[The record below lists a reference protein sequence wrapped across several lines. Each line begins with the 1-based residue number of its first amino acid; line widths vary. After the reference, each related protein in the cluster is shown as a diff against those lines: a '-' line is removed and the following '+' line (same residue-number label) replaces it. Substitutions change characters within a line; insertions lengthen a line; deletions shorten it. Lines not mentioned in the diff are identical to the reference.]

1 MINMRVP
8 SGKKRNYIQMNI
20 RFFKIV
26 LSFNLLLFISS
37 VAAVDQIEVGI
48 DEQLGSYIPL
58 DTHFKDARGNEV
70 TLKELISESDATIL
84 AFVYYQCP
92 GICSPLLFELA
103 DVINKSDLELGYDYN
118 IIALSMDEYETPQIA
133 AEKKRT
139 FLSALDSNVPGN
151 SWKFLTGDST
161 DIRTVS
167 NAAGFYFKREGDQFR
182 HSGAFIFIDKD
193 GKICR
198 YLLPGYSDRGGFSI
212 LPFDFKMA
220 VLETNSGKVSPTIAK
235 VLQFCFSYDPEGK
248 SYVLN
253 VTRIFGAGILLLVVL
268 FLIFIIFKPK
278 KEFIKAR

>member
-1 MINMRVP
+1 MKI
-8 SGKKRNYIQMNI
+8 K
-20 RFFKIV
+20 FFKIV
-26 LSFNLLLFISS
+26 LSLILLLFVSS
-37 VAAVDQIEVGI
+37 VPAADQIEVGI

-58 DTHFKDARGNEV
+58 DAHFNDSGGNEV

-103 DVINKSDLELGYDYN
+103 DVINNSDLELGYDYN
-118 IIALSMDEYETPQIA
+118 IIAISMDEYETPEIA

-139 FLSALDSNVPGN
+139 FLSALNSNIPAD
-151 SWKFLTGDST
+151 SWKFLTGGIN
-161 DIRTVS
+161 DIKAVS

-182 HSGAFIFIDKD
+182 HSGAFIFINKD

-198 YLLPGYSDRGGFSI
+198 YLFPGYSDRGGFSI

-220 VLETNSGKVSPTIAK
+220 VLETNEGKVSPTIAK

-253 VTRIFGAGILLLVVL
+253 VTRIFGAGTLLLVAL
-268 FLIFIIFKPK
+268 FLIFIVFKPK
-278 KEFIKAR
+278 KEIIKAR

>member
-1 MINMRVP
+1 
-8 SGKKRNYIQMNI
+8 MNH
-20 RFFKIV
+20 RFFQIV
-26 LSFNLLLFISS
+26 LSFILLLFVFSS
-37 VAAVDQIEVGI
+37 LADDQIKIGI
-48 DEQLGSYIPL
+48 DEQLGNYVPL
-58 DTHFKDARGNEV
+58 DVHFKDAQGNDV
-70 TLKELISESDATIL
+70 NLRDLISESDATVL

-92 GICSPLLFELA
+92 GICSPLLFELS

-118 IIALSMDEYETPQIA
+118 IIAISMDEYETPEIA
-133 AEKKRT
+133 AEKKRM
-139 FLSALDSNVPGN
+139 FFSALDSNVPAD

-167 NAAGFYFKREGDQFR
+167 NAAGFYFKREGEQFR
-182 HSGAFIFIDKD
+182 HSGAFIFIDKE

-198 YLLPGYSDRGGFSI
+198 YLFPGYSDRGGFSI

-220 VLETNSGKVSPTIAK
+220 VLETNRGKISPTIAR

-253 VTRIFGAGILLLVVL
+253 VTRIFGAGILLLAAL
-268 FLIFIIFKPK
+268 FVAFIIFKPK

>member
-1 MINMRVP
+1 MKNNLQHIFLVLVVL
-8 SGKKRNYIQMNI
+8 
-20 RFFKIV
+20 FFV
-26 LSFNLLLFISS
+26 SSSF
-37 VAAVDQIEVGI
+37 ADDHIEIGI

-58 DTHFKDARGNEV
+58 NVPFKDSEGNDV
-70 TLKELISESDATIL
+70 TLKQFISSSDATVI

-92 GICSPLLFELA
+92 GICSPLLFELS

-118 IIALSMDEYETPQIA
+118 VIAISMDEYETPEIA
-133 AEKKRT
+133 AEKKRM
-139 FLSALDSNVPGN
+139 FFSVLNSNVPAD

-161 DIRTVS
+161 DIRAVS
-167 NAAGFYFKREGDQFR
+167 NAAGFYFQRDGNQFK
-182 HSGAFIFIDKD
+182 HSGAFIFIDKE

-198 YLLPGYSDRGGFSI
+198 YLFPGYSDRGGFSI

-220 VLETNSGKVSPTIAK
+220 VLETNRGKISPTIAR

-253 VTRIFGAGILLLVVL
+253 VTRIFGAGILLLAVL